1 MNYFLSKLNKGGI
14 YVIEDTYEYLR
25 VPVLNEDNLNYG
37 VNDFIFSVFHNG
49 NHFSKYLDTI
59 EKKNIQFMMNSIN
72 FEKGNFT
79 FKGKSLPEI
88 IFIEKN

>member
-1 MNYFLSKLNKGGI
+1 MGLQGEKIILNDSIISRGRRI
-14 YVIEDTYEYLR
+14 VYEYHFDSLTI
-25 VPVLNEDNLNYG
+25 
-37 VNDFIFSVFHNG
+37 FIFSVFHNG
-49 NHFSKYLDTI
+49 DHSSKYLNTI
-59 EKKNIQFMMNSIN
+59 EKKDIQFMMNSIN